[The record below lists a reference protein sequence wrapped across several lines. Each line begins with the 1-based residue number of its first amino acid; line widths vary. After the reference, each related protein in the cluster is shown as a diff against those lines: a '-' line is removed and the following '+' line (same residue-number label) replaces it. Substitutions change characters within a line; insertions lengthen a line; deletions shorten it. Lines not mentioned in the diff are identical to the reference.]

1 MYLSYDYA
9 CIYYKIIQNQELHPA
24 KNISTIFRNNKKK
37 QALHAILPEFQA
49 LTGSS
54 ASKDPKDVFGG
65 WTNGLLYSKH
75 RQFLW
80 EKKRSNMCFCL
91 VLLEFSDIDIYS
103 MKHGIWTGTLITRYV
118 WYNRCI
124 IYAKEG
130 VSHVSI
136 SLFQHH
142 TYIIYRVYTYIN
154 VI

>member
-65 WTNGLLYSKH
+65 
-75 RQFLW
+75 
-80 EKKRSNMCFCL
+80 
-91 VLLEFSDIDIYS
+91 
-103 MKHGIWTGTLITRYV
+103 
-118 WYNRCI
+118 
-124 IYAKEG
+124 
-130 VSHVSI
+130 
-136 SLFQHH
+136 
-142 TYIIYRVYTYIN
+142 
-154 VI
+154 